1 MEIWEKL
8 GIEPTTDL
16 SEIKTAYAA
25 KAKQYH
31 PEENPEEFQA
41 LQKAYKIAAQ
51 YAKRNKTVSSRK
63 QPETPGNML
72 PLWDFKANA
81 PISQVQSPDEQSL
94 QEQVLKKAVEQREA
108 KETCQEPE
116 TVFDFSEIDTYGDK
130 ERFFR
135 QFYLIA
141 KNPCIKNK
149 RNVWDVFLNQPS
161 FGRLFLNDGFRANF
175 VRALCGLSGWQRET
189 ILFFDNYLKQ
199 FHGDGK
205 VPKGGKWETDFP
217 CFRWQKRFRIR
228 VPFVEKDVYAS
239 REGAEIQRRIM
250 AVFHKKNRILDF
262 GNKRDVRD
270 FLVAYFP
277 YSYAHED
284 QIEWLYRQTKNY
296 HAAWVGIGIVLLALL
311 IFFLG
316 LHWSFQG

>member
-1 MEIWEKL
+1 MNLQQIFLK
-8 GIEPTTDL
+8 
-16 SEIKTAYAA
+16 S
-25 KAKQYH
+25 KQLMLQKQNN

-228 VPFVEKDVYAS
+228 VNNRKILNGCPLWKRMCMHQE
-239 REGAEIQRRIM
+239 REPKFSVGLWQCSIKRIEYWTLEIKGM
-250 AVFHKKNRILDF
+250 
-262 GNKRDVRD
+262 
-270 FLVAYFP
+270 
-277 YSYAHED
+277 
-284 QIEWLYRQTKNY
+284 
-296 HAAWVGIGIVLLALL
+296 
-311 IFFLG
+311 
-316 LHWSFQG
+316 